1 MIHGEETL
9 KLKKEICSFEYL
21 KKKIQDNKMSIVFFG
36 AGAIGQI
43 VIPQILLSY
52 EITDF
57 IDCYIDNDSSKWN
70 TTINVLNKQI
80 EIKSPEYLKKCD
92 ENTVIFINIS
102 RYAEVIEQLEQM
114 ECTQNMTA
122 FIMPMLL
129 IDNFC
134 SDISKGK
141 PIMTSNPIIPKKI
154 HYIWLGKKEIPY
166 NLRRC
171 IDTWIE
177 KCPDYEIIRWDE
189 SNYDFGKHPYMR
201 QAYESGAYGFA
212 PDYARIDILYRE
224 GGFYFDTDVEI
235 KQSLDE
241 LRYQE
246 AFCATEKWQILNFGG
261 GSGAVKGHP
270 MIKRFLDAR
279 ESTMFLDENGKQNRN
294 TCGFYDTQTAL
305 AAGYEI
311 TGKTQNIGG
320 MNIYAYD
327 YFHPYDYMSGLT
339 NETNHTISI
348 HYFNGGWLDDK
359 MKEQNRLA
367 IEKYQ
372 DIYKKCLKKSI

>member
-1 MIHGEETL
+1 MIYREGTL
-9 KLKKEICSFEYL
+9 KLQKIICSFEYL
-21 KKKIQDNKMSIVFFG
+21 QRKIQNNSMSIVFFG

-43 VIPQILLSY
+43 VIPQIVLSY
-52 EITDF
+52 EIMDF

-70 TTINVLNKQI
+70 TTVSVLDKQI
-80 EIKSPEYLKKCD
+80 SVKSPAYLNECD

-102 RYAEVIEQLEQM
+102 RYADVIEQLEQM

-122 FIMPMLL
+122 FIMPMLI

-134 SDISKGK
+134 SDVSTGN
-141 PIMTSNPIIPKKI
+141 PIMTNSPVIPKKI
-154 HYIWLGKKEIPY
+154 HYIWLGKKDIPY

-171 IDTWIE
+171 MDTWRE
-177 KCPDYEIIRWDE
+177 KCPDYEIIQWDE
-189 SNYDFGKHPYMR
+189 TNYDFGKHPYMR
-201 QAYESGAYGFA
+201 EAYESGAYGFVS
-212 PDYARIDILYRE
+212 DYARLDILYHE

-235 KQSLDE
+235 KCNLDN

-246 AFCATEKWQILNFGG
+246 AFCGLEKWQILNSGG

-279 ESTMFLDENGKQNRN
+279 EPIRFLDENGKQNRN

-305 AAGYEI
+305 KAGYRINGE
-311 TGKTQNIGG
+311 TQNIGG

-327 YFHPYDYMSGLT
+327 YFHPYDYMSGMT
-339 NETNHTISI
+339 NETENTISI
-348 HYFNGGWLDDK
+348 HHFNGGWMDAK
-359 MKEQNRLA
+359 MKEQNQLA

-372 DIYKKCLKKSI
+372 DIYKKCLKV

>member
-1 MIHGEETL
+1 MIYREGTL
-9 KLKKEICSFEYL
+9 KLQKIICSFEYL
-21 KKKIQDNKMSIVFFG
+21 QRKIQNNSMSIVFFG

-43 VIPQILLSY
+43 VIPQIVLSY
-52 EITDF
+52 EIMDF

-70 TTINVLNKQI
+70 TTVSVLDKQI
-80 EIKSPEYLKKCD
+80 SVKSPAYLNECD

-102 RYAEVIEQLEQM
+102 RYADVIEQLEQM

-122 FIMPMLL
+122 FIMPMLI

-134 SDISKGK
+134 SDVSTGN
-141 PIMTSNPIIPKKI
+141 PIMTNSPVIPKKI
-154 HYIWLGKKEIPY
+154 HYIWLGKKDIPY

-171 IDTWIE
+171 MDTWRE
-177 KCPDYEIIRWDE
+177 KCPDYEIIQWDE
-189 SNYDFGKHPYMR
+189 TNYDFGKHPYMR
-201 QAYESGAYGFA
+201 EAYESGAYGFVS
-212 PDYARIDILYRE
+212 DYARLDILYHE

-235 KQSLDE
+235 KCNLDN

-246 AFCATEKWQILNFGG
+246 AFCGLEKWQILNFGG

-279 ESTMFLDENGKQNRN
+279 EPIRFLDENGKQNRN

-305 AAGYEI
+305 KAGYRI
-311 TGKTQNIGG
+311 TGETQNVGG

-327 YFHPYDYMSGLT
+327 YFHPYDYMSGMT
-339 NETNHTISI
+339 NETENTISI
-348 HYFNGGWLDDK
+348 HHFNGGWMDAK
-359 MKEQNRLA
+359 MKEQNQLA

-372 DIYKKCLKKSI
+372 DIYKKCLKV